1 MLCNVIEKGMYKC
14 AQYWPNEEKESK
26 KINDQIEVTN
36 TQVRVKSRNSR
47 NPKHSFITQ
56 PMHLYSFRLCSRSC
70 PTTTTLSVSVSS
82 PSSGTSEPTRENG
95 L

>member
-36 TQVRVKSRNSR
+36 TQV
-47 NPKHSFITQ
+47 
-56 PMHLYSFRLCSRSC
+56 
-70 PTTTTLSVSVSS
+70 
-82 PSSGTSEPTRENG
+82 
-95 L
+95 